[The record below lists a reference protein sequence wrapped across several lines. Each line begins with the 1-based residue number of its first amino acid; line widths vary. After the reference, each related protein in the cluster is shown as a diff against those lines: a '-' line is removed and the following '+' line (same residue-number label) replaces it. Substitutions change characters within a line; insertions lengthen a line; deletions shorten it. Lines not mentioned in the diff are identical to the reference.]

1 MASNFFKVD
10 KGVTLAPQSSIA
22 SPQNGDVYYDSTRN
36 TYVFRN
42 NGASVDLQSRSDVG
56 TASSLT
62 SANFTATV
70 IQSNLI
76 KLTGSTVSNIHGI
89 TASSDAKMIVLYN
102 GSSAVVTIKNASG
115 TESTAGNRILT
126 STGADVNLNAGEA
139 VQLTYDS
146 TQARWIVVSTPG
158 GSASGGTGKN
168 YLTTYKNNPGNGNFE
183 SASTTGWSLGT
194 TGTLTNGLPTGS
206 PTFGSGASGN
216 LSIST
221 VSSGQLAGSYSL
233 SYASSAA
240 TTQGNML
247 ASDAFSIDLED
258 QAKVL
263 TWKFYYKAQT
273 NSTNAN
279 WSGTSSNSFGVAVYD
294 VTNST
299 WLPVTGQFSMTQ
311 SSGVGIS
318 TGTFQTASTSVQL
331 RFVLYNV
338 NATSGAITLYLDDVS
353 VGPQTIVQA
362 QLGPVGQIIATGSLT
377 PPMGFLYA
385 NGSAISRSLYADLF
399 AVIGTTYGVGDG
411 STTFNLPN
419 LQGIFARGAGSQTI
433 SGVSYTSTLGAS
445 QTDSLQQHTHEEN
458 TGTATQNHP
467 FASSGSSLFAKAVGS
482 AATVN
487 NANSNGNVL
496 NGRTDTETRP
506 ANVAVAYHIQYLKTF
521 SISNDSDTRVVA
533 ARFSTNTARATNNTS
548 PTIVYDIT
556 EYDSH
561 GSYNNATGSYT
572 VPVTGFYDVFGYF
585 ASTTHVDTVG
595 FAFNLHVYRNGVFHS
610 TVAGARVYTTA
621 SAIVEGGGS
630 SQIFVNAG
638 DVLTFRIYSDT
649 TTTLAINRSG
659 ANFVALTRRSG
670 PSVIAAT
677 ESVNARYTNSS
688 GQTIANATITQINS
702 WTRDFDSHNAFASN
716 AYVVPVSGKYQVNI
730 KLLFAGTSMST
741 GGVHPTAYIY
751 VNGTAV
757 SSGEGTAV
765 TNASEQAGVNMSD
778 IINVNAGDSITVRL
792 QHSNGGNR
800 ALITIGTANT
810 FSISRVGN

>member
-115 TESTAGNRILT
+115 TEATAGNRILT

-158 GSASGGTGKN
+158 GSANGGTGKN

-194 TGTLTNGLPTGS
+194 TGTLSNGLPTGS

-273 NSTNAN
+273 NPSNAN

-294 VTNST
+294 VTNSA
-299 WLPVTGQFSMTQ
+299 WLGVAGQFSMTQ
-311 SSGVGIS
+311 NSGIGIS
-318 TGTFQTASTSVQL
+318 VGTFQTAINTAQL

-338 NATSGAITLYLDDVS
+338 NATSGAVTLYLDDFS
-353 VGPQTIVQA
+353 VGPQTAPI
-362 QLGPVGQIIATGSLT
+362 GPVVTDWVAYTPTFTGFGT
-377 PPMGFLYA
+377 PTNVAFY
-385 NGSAISRSLYADLF
+385 SRR
-399 AVIGTTYGVGDG
+399 VGD
-411 STTFNLPN
+411 
-419 LQGIFARGAGSQTI
+419 
-433 SGVSYTSTLGAS
+433 TLEVHG
-445 QTDSLQQHTHEEN
+445 HFN
-458 TGTATQNHP
+458 TGTPSAVTNQITLGYN
-467 FASSGSSLFAKAVGS
+467 GSNANVTINTNKIYNGNQIVGS
-482 AATVN
+482 ATVSVASTTRFSWTVIASGAHSYIGIGAQTSTGG
-487 NANSNGNVL
+487 ANGVGLGTNVVNTSGDQVEVFFTVPIVGWSSNV
-496 NGRTDTETRP
+496 
-506 ANVAVAYHIQYLKTF
+506 QM
-521 SISNDSDTRVVA
+521 SNDTDTRVIS
-533 ARFSTNTARATNNTS
+533 FSGGNSSQALTAGTTNISLIATKDTA
-548 PTIVYDIT
+548 
-556 EYDSH
+556 
-561 GSYNNATGSYT
+561 GSWSGSTYV
-572 VPVTGFYDVFGYF
+572 VPVSGDYF
-585 ASTTHVDTVG
+585 AS
-595 FAFNLHVYRNGVFHS
+595 AAYIANGAS
-610 TVAGARVYTTA
+610 TVSIYKNGALYAYGTTA
-621 SAIVEGGGS
+621 NITGQATNGAMLVTGCVPGDTISFRSTSTVTVTSISGT
-630 SQIFVNAG
+630 IFR
-638 DVLTFRIYSDT
+638 L
-649 TTTLAINRSG
+649 
-659 ANFVALTRRSG
+659 SG

-688 GQTIANATITQINS
+688 GQTIANSTITQINS

-730 KLLFAGTSMST
+730 KLLFAGTSMAA
-741 GGVHPTAYIY
+741 GGVHTTAYIY

>member
-10 KGVTLAPQSSIA
+10 KGVTLAPQSSVA

-62 SANFTATV
+62 SANFTSTV

-115 TESTAGNRILT
+115 TEATAGNRILT

-158 GSASGGTGKN
+158 GSANGGTGKN

-273 NSTNAN
+273 NPSNAN
-279 WSGTSSNSFGVAVYD
+279 WSGTSSNSFGVAVWD

-299 WLPVTGQFSMTQ
+299 WLPTTASFGMTQ
-311 SSGVGIS
+311 SSGVGVVS
-318 TGTFQTASTSVQL
+318 GTVQTASNAAQL
-331 RFVLYNV
+331 RLVVYNV
-338 NATSGAITLYLDDVS
+338 NATSGAITLYFDDFS
-353 VGPQTIVQA
+353 FGPQTTLIGSPTNYLGQLPTTGSFTTNSTYVGRYWRDADFLVGRVTINFTGAPNATGLTVNLPLGLQA
-362 QLGPVGQIIATGSLT
+362 DSSKLSFVDSISYLEGITQVRDGSATGYFADARVLSSQLGRVEVYSHDPSVVPNRVTNVQVTNTYPFSL
-377 PPMGFLYA
+377 G
-385 NGSAISRSLYADLF
+385 NGDSVEINYR
-399 AVIGTTYGVGDG
+399 I
-411 STTFNLPN
+411 PI
-419 LQGIFARGAGSQTI
+419 QGWDSQ
-433 SGVSYTSTLGAS
+433 V
-445 QTDSLQQHTHEEN
+445 QM
-458 TGTATQNHP
+458 
-467 FASSGSSLFAKAVGS
+467 
-482 AATVN
+482 
-487 NANSNGNVL
+487 
-496 NGRTDTETRP
+496 
-506 ANVAVAYHIQYLKTF
+506 
-521 SISNDSDTRVVA
+521 SNDTDTRVVA
-533 ARFSTNTARATNNTS
+533 FRASSVSGNLTTSFTTVNFGAASTDT
-548 PTIVYDIT
+548 
-556 EYDSH
+556 H
-561 GSYNNATGSYT
+561 GAWNGSTTYT
-572 VPVTGFYDVFGYF
+572 VPVSGIYTIEGLLGVSLPASYTGTLTMNVVKNGSAFFGYSHWL
-585 ASTTHVDTVG
+585 ST
-595 FAFNLHVYRNGVFHS
+595 GV
-610 TVAGARVYTTA
+610 
-621 SAIVEGGGS
+621 GGS
-630 SQIFVNAG
+630 NVVQVPIKLPNLTLAAG
-638 DVLTFRIYSDT
+638 DTISIQA
-649 TTTLAINRSG
+649 LANNSWVSAPWG
-659 ANFVALTRRSG
+659 ASQLSITRLSG
-670 PSVIAAT
+670 PSVIAANET
-677 ESVNARYTNSS
+677 VAMSAQNTS
-688 GQTIANATITQINS
+688 GQSTNNNTFTTFTG
-702 WTRDFDSHNAFASN
+702 WTTLNDSHGAFNASTGI
-716 AYVVPVSGKYQVNI
+716 YTIPVSGIYSVCGTIAFNGNATSNRGITILKNGSTALYTTIIQTGAAGTNNSVPFASTV
-730 KLLFAGTSMST
+730 KLL
-741 GGVHPTAYIY
+741 
-751 VNGTAV
+751 
-757 SSGEGTAV
+757 
-765 TNASEQAGVNMSD
+765 
-778 IINVNAGDSITVRL
+778 AGDTLALQIYQLSGGPLSATTAGNYNQLSIVRL
-792 QHSNGGNR
+792 GN
-800 ALITIGTANT
+800 
-810 FSISRVGN
+810 